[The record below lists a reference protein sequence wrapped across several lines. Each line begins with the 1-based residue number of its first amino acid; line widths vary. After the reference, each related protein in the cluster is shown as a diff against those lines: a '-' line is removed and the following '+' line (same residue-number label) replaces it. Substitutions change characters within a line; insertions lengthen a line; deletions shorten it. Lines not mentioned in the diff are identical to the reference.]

1 MSVIVVAG
9 AGSFGTALAV
19 VLAQDGRDV
28 ALWARNSEFIAEMR
42 SAGENARRLP
52 GVALPEG
59 LQLTSDPGVFE
70 QAGTILLAM
79 PAQTLADF
87 LSEHAQALRDR
98 RLVACSKGVDL
109 KTGLGPTGT
118 IDAVLPGTPAAVLT
132 GPSFAIDIAHGLPT
146 ALTLACTDRDTGARL
161 QEQLSTAALR
171 LYLSTDVTGA
181 ELGGALKNVIAIACG
196 IVIGAGLGDSARAAL
211 MTRGYAE
218 MLRLALAR
226 GAQAGTLAGLSGL
239 GDLVLTCTSDKSRN
253 FRFGHALG
261 TGELFSEGSTVEGR
275 ATARAVVALARTHG
289 LEMPITEMVAA
300 ILDERVTIASAT
312 ESLLNRPLKEE

>member
-1 MSVIVVAG
+1 MSAIVIAG

-19 VLAQDGRDV
+19 VLAQDGREV
-28 ALWARNSEFIAEMR
+28 ALWARDSDVIAGMR
-42 SAGENARRLP
+42 NAGENTRRLP
-52 GVALPEG
+52 GIALPEG
-59 LQLTSDPGVFE
+59 LQLASDPSVFE
-70 QAGTILLAM
+70 RAGTILLTV

-87 LSEHAQALRDR
+87 LSTHREGLRGR

-109 KTGLGPTGT
+109 KTGLGPTAT
-118 IDAVLPGTPAAVLT
+118 IDAALPGAPAAVLT

-146 ALTLACTDRDTGARL
+146 ALTLACADRDTGAVL

-196 IVIGAGLGDSARAAL
+196 IVMGAGLGDSARAAL

-218 MLRLALAR
+218 MQRLALAR

-261 TGELFSEGSTVEGR
+261 SGELFSEGSTVEGR
-275 ATARAVVALARTHG
+275 ATARAVVALARRHG

-300 ILDERVTIASAT
+300 ILEERVTIAQAT
-312 ESLLNRPLKEE
+312 QTLLTRPLKEE